1 MLFYREMHGM
11 RRGLGTGMAAN
22 GVPVDTVAQV
32 LGHKGTKATKQYI
45 STDLQSLRCCTLY
58 FDSLGGGV

>member
-1 MLFYREMHGM
+1 M

-32 LGHKGTKATKQYI
+32 LGHKGTKATKQICKACAVVLLI
-45 STDLQSLRCCTLY
+45 STHWEVAYDQSP
-58 FDSLGGGV
+58 

>member
-1 MLFYREMHGM
+1 M

-45 STDLQSLRCCTLY
+45 STDLKSLRCCTLD

>member
-1 MLFYREMHGM
+1 M

-32 LGHKGTKATKQYI
+32 LGHKETKATKQYI
-45 STDLQSLRCCTLY
+45 STDLQSLLCCTLD

>member
-1 MLFYREMHGM
+1 M

-32 LGHKGTKATKQYI
+32 LGHKETESYKTVYI
-45 STDLQSLRCCTLY
+45 HRFAKLALLY
-58 FDSLGGGV
+58 S

>member
-32 LGHKGTKATKQYI
+32 LGHKGTKATKQ
-45 STDLQSLRCCTLY
+45 LSLIHI
-58 FDSLGGGV
+58 

>member
-1 MLFYREMHGM
+1 M

-32 LGHKGTKATKQYI
+32 LGHKGTKATKQYNI
-45 STDLQSLRCCTLY
+45 HRFAKLALLY
-58 FDSLGGGV
+58 S

>member
-1 MLFYREMHGM
+1 M

-32 LGHKGTKATKQYI
+32 LGHKETKATKQYI
-45 STDLQSLRCCTLY
+45 STDLQACAVVLLISTHWEVAY
-58 FDSLGGGV
+58 DQSP